1 MLRFCIKRFLEME
14 QKYMKSSVLL
24 FICLLL
30 TAPAAFGQRKSI
42 TNASLEKYRQERLK
56 READYRANYQKLG
69 LPSPEELAEREA
81 EEQKRLDEYT
91 ENARLKRKQTEYN
104 LQVRANAIRTEI
116 AATDA
121 EIIYLRGLISRIP
134 NRQTYVSLAY
144 PIFNYVQ
151 PNAISIA
158 NNGGYYRQNKNIRTT
173 PNVQIY
179 QNYLNGNYA
188 NVNIGIGY
196 KNWHGNINLSYGT
209 PYYYGGYAFP
219 YRVEQQNYE
228 RQELV
233 LRLRLLEQQHAGLF
247 ARWNLLDEEA
257 RRSDASIN

>member
-1 MLRFCIKRFLEME
+1 
-14 QKYMKSSVLL
+14 MKNRILLIICVL
-24 FICLLL
+24 I
-30 TAPAAFGQRKSI
+30 TANSASAQRKNI
-42 TNASLEKYRQERLK
+42 TNASLEKYKQERLK
-56 READYRANYQKLG
+56 READYRANYKKLG
-69 LPSPEELAEREA
+69 LPSPEELTKREA
-81 EEQKRLDEYT
+81 EEQKTLDEYT
-91 ENARLKRKQTEYN
+91 ANARVQRKQTEYN
-104 LQVRANAIRTEI
+104 FQVRANELRNEL

-121 EIIYLRGLISRIP
+121 ELNYLRGQISRLP

-151 PNAISIA
+151 PNAISIS
-158 NNGGYYRQNKNIRTT
+158 NNQGYYRQNTNARAS
-173 PNVQIY
+173 PNVQVY

-188 NVNIGIGY
+188 NINVGIGY
-196 KNWHGNINLSYGT
+196 KNWRGNINLNYGT

-233 LRLRLLEQQHAGLF
+233 SRLRLLEQQRAGLF

-257 RRSDASIN
+257 RRADVRID

>member
-1 MLRFCIKRFLEME
+1 
-14 QKYMKSSVLL
+14 MKTRILLIICVLL
-24 FICLLL
+24 
-30 TAPAAFGQRKSI
+30 AANSVFAQRKSI
-42 TNASLEKYRQERLK
+42 TNASLEKFKQERLQ
-56 READYRANYQKLG
+56 READYRANYKKLG
-69 LPSPEELAEREA
+69 LPSPEELAQREA
-81 EEQKRLDEYT
+81 EEQKRLTEYT
-91 ENARLKRKQTEYN
+91 ANRRVQRQQIESNF
-104 LQVRANAIRTEI
+104 QVRANALRTEV

-121 EIIYLRGLISRIP
+121 EINYLRGLISRMP
-134 NRQTYVSLAY
+134 KPQTYISLAY

-151 PNAISIA
+151 PNAILIS
-158 NNGGYYRQNKNIRTT
+158 NNNGYYRQNTKIRST
-173 PNVQIY
+173 PNVQVY

-196 KNWHGNINLSYGT
+196 KNWHGNINLNYGT

-233 LRLRLLEQQHAGLF
+233 LRLRLLEQQRAGLF

-257 RRSDASIN
+257 RRADVRID